1 MARTPLTAL
10 LSSFLLIAPVACDK
24 KADETAKAKSED
36 GDKTD
41 TAPANGGNGPKPAD
55 EPKTDA
61 DGTKADETANADKG
75 EGHPNSYRPHDDQIY
90 DEKADAQKE
99 VEAAIAQ
106 AKRENKRVLIMY
118 GGNWCS
124 WCWKLHD
131 TMEADADIKKRL
143 EDSYVVVLVS
153 IHENEGFPSNYGAEA
168 KGYPYLTVLDGD
180 GKAVTH
186 QETGSL
192 EEGDHHDPKKV
203 LDFLNKF
210 A

>member
-1 MARTPLTAL
+1 MARPPLTAL
-10 LSSFLLIAPVACDK
+10 LSTLLVLAPAGCDK
-24 KADETAKAKSED
+24 KADETAKADAQE
-36 GDKTD
+36 
-41 TAPANGGNGPKPAD
+41 GGKKP
-55 EPKTDA
+55 EKTDA
-61 DGTKADETANADKG
+61 EQGEAAKADDKDSNEGDEADKG

-131 TMEADADIKKRL
+131 TMEADANIKKRL
-143 EDSYVVVLVS
+143 EDSYVLVLVS
-153 IHENEGFPSNYGAEA
+153 IHENEGFPANYGAEA

-203 LDFLNKF
+203 LDFLDKF